1 MEAKNIKN
9 ALNEE
14 GKFAVIRVRGETGI
28 KSGIKVTLNM
38 LSLYRKNF
46 CIVVPK
52 NKDYSGMVMKAKD
65 YITWGEINNET
76 LKELIKKRGEEYS
89 GRESDKKGKIRYNK
103 FIEFDGKKMKKY
115 FRLNSP
121 KKGFGRKGIKE
132 VFSKGGALGYRAEK
146 INEIIMRML

>member
-14 GKFAVIRVRGETGI
+14 GKLAVIRVRGETGI

-76 LKELIKKRGEEYS
+76 LKELIKKRGEES
-89 GRESDKKGKIRYNK
+89 GRVHVVGAPALDVI
-103 FIEFDGKKMKKY
+103 
-115 FRLNSP
+115 LNEQLP
-121 KKGFGRKGIKE
+121 TREELCEIFNLNLKP
-132 VFSKGGALGYRAEK
+132 EK
-146 INEIIMRML
+146 IAPGN